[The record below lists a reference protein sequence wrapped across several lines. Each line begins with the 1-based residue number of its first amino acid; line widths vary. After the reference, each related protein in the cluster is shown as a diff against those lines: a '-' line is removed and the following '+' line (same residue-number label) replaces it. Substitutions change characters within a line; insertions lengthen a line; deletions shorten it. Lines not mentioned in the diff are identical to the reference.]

1 MREGSRCARCPPP
14 APPRPGP
21 AAAATPGRAPG
32 AMAAAARKVRGERG
46 ASRAAR
52 GAEETRGDAPREA
65 PDPVFL
71 GPAGWRKLPAA
82 GGLLSG
88 RATEGERPGPAARP
102 LPPPGQRSRTG
113 RAESAG
119 VRSGPASCAVTCGG
133 AERSRR
139 RRAPR
144 RGLLASTSRGSPR
157 CPALRSRRRG
167 THNDP
172 TTGRSH
178 RRGATCQGT
187 SQAGPENPSHALVC
201 PRQNASWEPL
211 HALSSSLSERLPE
224 AVEQFS
230 FIWCK
235 GEKQCSSRTP
245 SYIEDHLFCWGLS
258 HEDGE
263 MRIAG

>member
-1 MREGSRCARCPPP
+1 MKRPDTHRESSSVFRRLPQFHMQALLRTCHPSSSSELHPFTESQNILSWNQIIESNSWPCTGCPKNPTVCL
-14 APPRPGP
+14 R
-21 AAAATPGRAPG
+21 TLS
-32 AMAAAARKVRGERG
+32 K
-46 ASRAAR
+46 
-52 GAEETRGDAPREA
+52 
-65 PDPVFL
+65 
-71 GPAGWRKLPAA
+71 GWRKLPAA

-144 RGLLASTSRGSPR
+144 RGLRASTSRGSPR

-172 TTGRSH
+172 TTGRSR

-187 SQAGPENPSHALVC
+187 SQAGPRTLPTRWFV
-201 PRQNASWEPL
+201 PGRRRVG
-211 HALSSSLSERLPE
+211 SLSMPYQVPYLSGSQRL
-224 AVEQFS
+224 
-230 FIWCK
+230 
-235 GEKQCSSRTP
+235 
-245 SYIEDHLFCWGLS
+245 
-258 HEDGE
+258 
-263 MRIAG
+263 